1 MNIENIE
8 NYYSFFERLIELFP
22 AFGNALDGVEETFEF
37 KDFLEIVLDNVYSTA
52 EELEEDTEN
61 VVIKKKRKFVKVY
74 FADEIITFIYSSLI
88 KLEETKKVKG
98 ISVSKNFIQNIKGI
112 MNNKTHIHHSH
123 ITGEIIGYSHSYC
136 NQKSNGKQI
145 KNKCNCS

>member
-1 MNIENIE
+1 M
-8 NYYSFFERLIELFP
+8 LL
-22 AFGNALDGVEETFEF
+22 L
-37 KDFLEIVLDNVYSTA
+37 
-52 EELEEDTEN
+52 
-61 VVIKKKRKFVKVY
+61 KKKKFVKVY

-123 ITGEIIGYSHSYC
+123 ITGEIIGYSHSYY

>member
-8 NYYSFFERLIELFP
+8 NYCSFFDRLIELFP
-22 AFGNALDGVEETFEF
+22 AFGNALDSVGKTFEF
-37 KDFLEIVLDNVYSTA
+37 KGFLETALDNVNSTV
-52 EELEEDTEN
+52 EELKEDIEN
-61 VVIKKKRKFVKVY
+61 VVIKRKKFVKVD

>member
-136 NQKSNGKQI
+136 KQKSNGKQI
-145 KNKCNCS
+145 KNNCNCS

>member
-8 NYYSFFERLIELFP
+8 NYYSFFDRLIELFP

-37 KDFLEIVLDNVYSTA
+37 KGFLETVLDNVYSTV
-52 EELEEDTEN
+52 EELKEDIEN
-61 VVIKKKRKFVKVY
+61 DVIKRKKSVKVD

-88 KLEETKKVKG
+88 KFEETKKVKG

-112 MNNKTHIHHSH
+112 MNDKTPIHHSH

-136 NQKSNGKQI
+136 NEKSNGKQI